1 MMKDVKNKLLEKAGS
16 KYSSK
21 RDNNKLPITYICI
34 YLIYVFI
41 YYYLNWALK
50 NNIYNAPIE
59 YFEIISQL

>member
-41 YYYLNWALK
+41 YYYLN
-50 NNIYNAPIE
+50 
-59 YFEIISQL
+59 